1 MRGLFDSL
9 HNMCYRNYDN
19 VVIDGIGFT
28 ATLMTS
34 AEAGYRVVPALFPR
48 CPRAVS
54 ALPRALFPRIPLNRD
69 PSEPILNG
77 WSPEANHQC

>member
-34 AEAGYRVVPALFPR
+34 AEAGYRVVPALSPR
-48 CPRAVS
+48 CLRVA
-54 ALPRALFPRIPLNRD
+54 PRIPLNRD

-77 WSPEANHQC
+77 WSPEATHQC